1 MKYYVCGCKD
11 RHETD
16 GSASF
21 QVPIGQRSR
30 LSYQTNGFRG
40 IKREETDSVEIKN
53 AKNNRRGSLLKW

>member
-11 RHETD
+11 RDETR

-21 QVPIGQRSR
+21 EASIGRRSR

-40 IKREETDSVEIKN
+40 IKREVSDQVGEKMETEC
-53 AKNNRRGSLLKW
+53 

>member
-11 RHETD
+11 RHETG

-21 QVPIGQRSR
+21 QASIGQRSR

-40 IKREETDSVEIKN
+40 IKREGTD
-53 AKNNRRGSLLKW
+53 